1 MQPYPC
7 SYCTETNPFDPIV
20 NRYRRRSIVRQ
31 PRRKRTSHDRDDDE
45 KDIGPEK
52 VEVSNIAISCVYV
65 NPVYAGNHYARHH
78 LQLMHYILAPKK
90 DLPEFPTGVWG
101 EAPKIPGGWKGD
113 AAFSVSIEF

>member
-7 SYCTETNPFDPIV
+7 SYCTETNPFDPNV
-20 NRYRRRSIVRQ
+20 NRYRRRSIVRR
-31 PRRKRTSHDRDDDE
+31 PIGTSPSPVDLDDHTKTDNE
-45 KDIGPEK
+45 PI
-52 VEVSNIAISCVYV
+52 EVSNIAISCVYV
-65 NPVYAGNHYARHH
+65 NPVYAGYHYARHL
-78 LQLMHYILAPKK
+78 LQLMHYILAPKE